1 MSTASELLALYIDAE
16 KKILQGQEV
25 LWGDKRL
32 TRADLGRVQTERHRL
47 EQRVAAEQR
56 RGRPGYSRVRFS

>member
-1 MSTASELLALYIDAE
+1 MSTASELLVLYIDAE

-32 TRADLGRVQTERHRL
+32 TRADLGRVQTERQRL
-47 EQRVAAEQR
+47 EHRVAAEQR
-56 RGRPGYSRVRFS
+56 RGRHGYSKVRFS